1 MGGELIQSQATK
13 IKLGMG
19 NAFVYSY
26 WGAWEGPE
34 SGVERLVLAGPYV
47 TKCIGRYKL

>member
-26 WGAWEGPE
+26 WGAWEGTE
-34 SGVERLVLAGPYV
+34 SGVERLVLASPYV